1 MSAKQQAQGF
11 ATLPRRPN
19 AVIATACINA
29 LAAIIDD
36 ALWAS
41 PSIKQRSAS
50 RFSHPSVQGTAK
62 SGCTSRP
69 SAAIKSP

>member
-1 MSAKQQAQGF
+1 MSAKHKIDRCAVS
-11 ATLPRRPN
+11 PRKLN
-19 AVIATACINA
+19 AVVADACLNA
-29 LAAIIDD
+29 SIAIIDD

-41 PSIKQRSAS
+41 PSIKQRSAI

-69 SAAIKSP
+69 PAAIKSP